1 MRRFGTGRALPRS
14 RACGAR
20 CWSEIIS
27 VRPFSD
33 KQIELVSI
41 FADQAPIAIER
52 GHLTA
57 GSPSIFGQT
66 FCASIF

>member
-1 MRRFGTGRALPRS
+1 
-14 RACGAR
+14 
-20 CWSEIIS
+20 